1 MNLKLSIKTALFW
14 VLVTYS
20 FGFAE
25 SYTIQKGDTIQKI
38 SQKFKVSEE
47 EIIKANNIKDPKK
60 LREGQKIKIPTT
72 KVLESKNLKE
82 RSYKKGSREEIYE
95 VRHGD
100 TLEKIAKKYG
110 IPVKEIMEYNDMRD
124 EKIFAGDQLKI
135 PPSSQVLKR
144 KRGESNKRVDF
155 SKCEVYT
162 LSRGGTLK
170 HVSKKTGVDVKT
182 LERLNNVDSNV
193 WLEAGARVCL
203 GERKEQDIEKQNC
216 ELFYKPK
223 ERVSLSEVSRQF
235 NIPKEKIKQLNN
247 LSRDYIDKN
256 QTVCLRTPEDMP
268 KKSIQTDTNYTYYK
282 VNRGDTL
289 EKIAEKFGTSKSIL
303 EELNN
308 LKNNK
313 LIAGQ
318 SIKIPVTDSEVKR
331 QVEEEPKEKRQ
342 PEQTAKVTLP
352 REVKPKVEEI
362 IPSTN
367 GIKLGWPV
375 RGSIVAN
382 FQNDDNARHLGV
394 DISSLCSDR
403 VLAADSGKVIYAG
416 DSIKA
421 FGNLVVIRHDNGL
434 TTVYGYLDKIS
445 VSEGVRVSKGDEIGR
460 AGKLKNSDS
469 CGIYFEVRKNVTPID
484 PLKVLE

>member
-1 MNLKLSIKTALFW
+1 MNLKLSIKTALFS
-14 VLVTYS
+14 VLATYS
-20 FGFAE
+20 FGLAE
-25 SYTIQKGDTIQKI
+25 SYTVQKGDTIQKI

-60 LREGQKIKIPTT
+60 LREGQKIEIPTI
-72 KVLESKNLKE
+72 KALDSKNLKE
-82 RSYKKGSREEIYE
+82 RSSRKVSREEVYE
-95 VRHGD
+95 VRYGD

-110 IPVKEIMEYNDMRD
+110 IPVREIMEYNDMRD

-135 PPSSQVLKR
+135 PLSSQALKR
-144 KRGESNKRVDF
+144 KREESKKRVNL

-162 LSRGGTLK
+162 LSKGGTLK

-182 LERLNNVDSNV
+182 LERLNNIDSSV
-193 WLEAGARVCL
+193 WLEAGTRVCL
-203 GERKEQDIEKQNC
+203 GEKKEQDAEKQNC

-256 QTVCLRTPEDMP
+256 QIVCLKIPEDIIQ
-268 KKSIQTDTNYTYYK
+268 KSIQTDGNYTYYK
-282 VNRGDTL
+282 VKRGDTL
-289 EKIAEKFGTSKSIL
+289 EKIAEKFGTSKSVL
-303 EELNN
+303 KELNN
-308 LKNNK
+308 LKKNW
-313 LIAGQ
+313 LVVGQ
-318 SIKIPVTDSEVKR
+318 SIKIPVADSEVKR
-331 QVEEEPKEKRQ
+331 QIEEGSKEKRQ

-352 REVKPKVEEI
+352 QEVKPKVEET

-382 FQNDDNARHLGV
+382 FKNDDNVRHLGI
-394 DISSLCSDR
+394 DISSSCNDR

-416 DSIKA
+416 DSIKV

-460 AGKLKNSDS
+460 AGRLKNSDS

>member
-1 MNLKLSIKTALFW
+1 MNLKLSIKTALFS
-14 VLVTYS
+14 VLATYS
-20 FGFAE
+20 FGLAE
-25 SYTIQKGDTIQKI
+25 SYTVQKGDTIQKI

-60 LREGQKIKIPTT
+60 LREGQKIEIPTI
-72 KVLESKNLKE
+72 KALDSKNLKE
-82 RSYKKGSREEIYE
+82 RSSRKVSREEVYE
-95 VRHGD
+95 VRYGD

-110 IPVKEIMEYNDMRD
+110 IPVREIMEYNDMRD

-135 PPSSQVLKR
+135 PLSSQALKR
-144 KRGESNKRVDF
+144 KREESKKRVNL

-162 LSRGGTLK
+162 LSKGGTLK

-182 LERLNNVDSNV
+182 LERLNNIDSSV
-193 WLEAGARVCL
+193 WLEAGTRVCL
-203 GERKEQDIEKQNC
+203 GEKKEQDAEKQNC

-256 QTVCLRTPEDMP
+256 QIVCLKIPEDIIQ
-268 KKSIQTDTNYTYYK
+268 KSIQT
-282 VNRGDTL
+282 
-289 EKIAEKFGTSKSIL
+289 
-303 EELNN
+303 
-308 LKNNK
+308 
-313 LIAGQ
+313 
-318 SIKIPVTDSEVKR
+318 
-331 QVEEEPKEKRQ
+331 
-342 PEQTAKVTLP
+342 KVTLP
-352 REVKPKVEEI
+352 QEVKPKVEET

-382 FQNDDNARHLGV
+382 FKNDDNVRHLGI
-394 DISSLCSDR
+394 DISSSCNDR

-416 DSIKA
+416 DSIKV

-460 AGKLKNSDS
+460 AGRLKNSDS